1 MTFALEVRN
10 LVHCFGRKVVL
21 NGVSFNL
28 GAGEIGCLLG
38 PSGCGK
44 TTVLRLIAGFDPP
57 TGGEIC
63 LYGKRVSSP
72 GNALPPESRHIG
84 MMFQDYALFPHLT
97 VAKNI
102 SFGLRHLESSQR
114 NQRISA
120 MLDVV
125 GLTGRANAYPHEL
138 SGGQQ
143 QRVALARAIAPRPQL
158 LLLDEPFS
166 NLDVAL
172 REKLA
177 LEVREILKSEG
188 ITALLV
194 THDQFEAFAIA
205 DVVGVMADGLI
216 QQWDTPY
223 SLYHEPHT
231 RFIADFIGQGVF
243 LPGKILHG
251 NRISIELGALSAGKA
266 TEYEAGAET
275 LFDEGDKVEV
285 LIRPDDIVHDDHSP
299 TLAEVVRKAF
309 RGAEFIYTLKLPSG
323 AQVLALVPS
332 HHDHA
337 VGEKIG
343 IRLEADH
350 VVAYRHEPH
359 ARRSD

>member
-1 MTFALEVRN
+1 MTYALEVTS
-10 LVHCFGRKVVL
+10 LVHRYGQKSVL
-21 NGVSFNL
+21 NGVSFRL
-28 GAGEIGCLLG
+28 APGEVGCLLG

-44 TTVLRLIAGFDPP
+44 TTVLRLIAGFDTP
-57 TGGEIC
+57 GSGEIC
-63 LYGKRVSSP
+63 LAGERVS
-72 GNALPPESRHIG
+72 GNGSALPPEARQIG

-97 VAKNI
+97 VARNI
-102 SFGLRHLESSQR
+102 GFGLGHLAPNEKQAR
-114 NQRISA
+114 VSA
-120 MLDVV
+120 MLETV
-125 GLTGRANAYPHEL
+125 GLQGRANAYPHEL

-143 QRVALARAIAPRPQL
+143 QRVALARAIAPRPRV

-177 LEVREILKSEG
+177 LEVREILKKEG

-205 DVVGVMADGLI
+205 DVVGVMTDGVI

-223 SLYHEPHT
+223 KLYHEPHT

-243 LPGKILHG
+243 LPGRILQG
-251 NRISIELGALSAGKA
+251 DRIAIELGDLSGGKA
-266 TEYEAGAET
+266 TEYDAGAET
-275 LFDEGDKVEV
+275 LFDEGDQVEV
-285 LIRPDDIVHDDHSP
+285 LIRPDDIVHDDASSMV
-299 TLAEVVRKAF
+299 AEVARKAF

-337 VGEKIG
+337 IGEKIG
-343 IRLEADH
+343 IRLEVDH
-350 VVAYRHEPH
+350 VVAYR
-359 ARRSD
+359 R

>member
-1 MTFALEVRN
+1 MTYALEVTALEHR
-10 LVHCFGRKVVL
+10 FGQKSVL
-21 NGVSFNL
+21 NGVSFRL
-28 GAGEIGCLLG
+28 APGEVGCLLG

-44 TTVLRLIAGFDPP
+44 TTVLRLIAGFDAP
-57 TGGEIC
+57 GKGEIF
-63 LYGKRVSSP
+63 LAGERVSGHGS
-72 GNALPPESRHIG
+72 ALPPEARQIG

-97 VAKNI
+97 VARNI
-102 SFGLRHLESSQR
+102 AFGLGHLTPQEKQAR
-114 NQRISA
+114 VSA
-120 MLDVV
+120 MLETV
-125 GLTGRANAYPHEL
+125 GLQGRANAYPHEL

-143 QRVALARAIAPRPQL
+143 QRVALARAIAPRPRV

-177 LEVREILKSEG
+177 LEVREILKKEG

-205 DVVGVMADGLI
+205 DVVGVMTDGVI

-223 SLYHEPHT
+223 NLYHEPHT

-243 LPGKILHG
+243 LPGTILQG
-251 NRISIELGALSAGKA
+251 DRIAIELGDLSGGKA
-266 TEYEAGAET
+266 TEYEAGAAT
-275 LFDEGDKVEV
+275 LFDEGDQVEV
-285 LIRPDDIVHDDHSP
+285 LIRPDDIVHDDASP
-299 TLAEVVRKAF
+299 MLAEVARKAF

-337 VGEKIG
+337 IGEKIG
-343 IRLEADH
+343 IRLEVDH
-350 VVAYRHEPH
+350 VVAYR
-359 ARRSD
+359 RR

>member
-1 MTFALEVRN
+1 MTYALEVKALSHR
-10 LVHCFGRKVVL
+10 FGQKPVL
-21 NGVSFNL
+21 NGVSFAL
-28 GAGEIGCLLG
+28 PTGDVGCLLG

-44 TTVLRLIAGFDPP
+44 TTVLRLIAGFDAPL
-57 TGGEIC
+57 GGEIF
-63 LYGKRVSSP
+63 LAGERVSYQGS
-72 GNALPPESRHIG
+72 ALPPESRQIG

-97 VAKNI
+97 VARNI
-102 SFGLRHLESSQR
+102 AFGLGHLSSAQKQAR
-114 NQRISA
+114 VTT
-120 MLDVV
+120 MLETV
-125 GLTGRANAYPHEL
+125 GLKGRANAYPHEL

-143 QRVALARAIAPRPQL
+143 QRVALARAIAPKPRV

-177 LEVREILKSEG
+177 LEVREILKLEG

-205 DVVGVMADGLI
+205 DVVGVMTEGAI

-223 SLYHEPHT
+223 NLYHEPHT

-243 LPGKILHG
+243 LPGKILEG
-251 NRISIELGALSAGKA
+251 DRIAIELGDLAAGKA
-266 TEYEAGAET
+266 TEYEAGSET
-275 LFDEGDKVEV
+275 LFDTGDRVEV

-299 TLAEVVRKAF
+299 MVAEVARKAF
-309 RGAEFIYTLKLPSG
+309 RGAEFIYTLRLPSG

-332 HHDHA
+332 HHNHA
-337 VGEKIG
+337 IGEKIG
-343 IRLEADH
+343 IRLEVDH
-350 VVAYRHEPH
+350 VVAYR
-359 ARRSD
+359 R